1 MFIIIFVIQFVFL
14 ACLNVKIKA
23 QGQNTIFLQLFLVI
37 YSLFTLGNNSLS
49 FLPDVPRCIGDQVE
63 MICFVVPSGTDMFI
77 DSTALISFDGSVP
90 TTPTNVNGNQVAG
103 VNTSRYFADTT
114 NLVINNERPGVR
126 LTISNY
132 QASDGAILFG
142 CHGVLSGLAPSSVLI
157 SGYPQSLAGM
167 IYLFS

>member
-1 MFIIIFVIQFVFL
+1 
-14 ACLNVKIKA
+14 
-23 QGQNTIFLQLFLVI
+23 
-37 YSLFTLGNNSLS
+37 
-49 FLPDVPRCIGDQVE
+49 

-77 DSTALISFDGSVP
+77 DSTALISFDGSIAA
-90 TTPTNVNGNQVAG
+90 TPTNVNGNQVAG

-114 NLVINNERPGVR
+114 NLVISNERPGVR